1 MCRLAGIELPLEIAR
16 CGCGGK
22 LQCKIMEVEEMIT
35 SGFMY
40 IASLTLF
47 AGIVASLEMRYK
59 DTTFFKYVPTPV
71 ILYIGC
77 MIFATFDLW
86 AGNDEIRM
94 AYRTVRGH
102 IIPAMIFVMLLRCDI
117 KKILRL
123 GPRMLLGFFCATF
136 TIMAGFGV
144 MFYFMK
150 DGFDP
155 EAWKTF
161 GALAGSWIG
170 GTANM
175 VAIQGALGINDSAM
189 GYTLL
194 IDNVNYSIWVILL
207 LATVPLA
214 HAFNRWT
221 KSDTHLIDELGTQLA
236 ANQERTRTN
245 IEAADIAL
253 LFGLGFMASA
263 VASTAAAALSPK
275 LIEAFGKSDFLSV
288 STLSVVIA
296 TILGIVC
303 AMTPLGRVPG
313 SPQVS
318 MSLLYLMI
326 CLIASRANFKELTD
340 APYYLMAG
348 FFILAV
354 HAVLMAILAKIF
366 RLDLFTCATASLANI
381 GAVASAPLVAA
392 AYKETLVPIG
402 VLMALMG
409 YVFGT
414 FGGLAV
420 AKMLAMIAG
429 A

>member
-1 MCRLAGIELPLEIAR
+1 MIA
-16 CGCGGK
+16 
-22 LQCKIMEVEEMIT
+22 

-47 AGIVASLEMRYK
+47 AGIVASLEMKYK
-59 DTTFFKYVPTPV
+59 DTAFFRYIPTPV
-71 ILYIGC
+71 ILYVGC
-77 MIFATFDLW
+77 MLFATFDLW
-86 AGNDEIRM
+86 AANDEVKM
-94 AYRTVRGH
+94 AYKTVRGH

-117 KKILRL
+117 RKILRL
-123 GPRMLLGFFCATF
+123 GPRMLLGFFSATF
-136 TIMAGFGV
+136 TIMAGFAV

-150 DGFDP
+150 DGFAP

-175 VAIQGALGINDSAM
+175 VAIQGALGIDDSAM

-236 ANQERTRTN
+236 ADQEKVRSN

-263 VASTAAAALSPK
+263 LSSSAAASASPR
-275 LIEAFGKSDFLSV
+275 LIEMFGKNDFLSA
-288 STLSVVIA
+288 STLSVVFA

-303 AMTPLGRVPG
+303 AATPLGKVPG

-318 MSLLYLMI
+318 MSMLYLMI

-354 HAVLMAILAKIF
+354 HAVLMAILARIF

-381 GAVASAPLVAA
+381 GAVAAAPLVAA

-409 YVFGT
+409 YIFGT

-420 AKMLAMIAG
+420 AKMLSMMVG

>member
-1 MCRLAGIELPLEIAR
+1 
-16 CGCGGK
+16 
-22 LQCKIMEVEEMIT
+22 MIT

-59 DTTFFKYVPTPV
+59 DTAFFKYVPTPV
-71 ILYIGC
+71 VLYISC

-86 AGNDEIRM
+86 AGNDEIRT

-144 MFYFMK
+144 MFHFMK
-150 DGFDP
+150 GGFAP

-175 VAIQGALGINDSAM
+175 VAIQGALGIDDSAM

-221 KSDTHLIDELGTQLA
+221 RSDTHLIDELGTQLA
-236 ANQERTRTN
+236 ANQERARTN

-263 VASTAAAALSPK
+263 VASTSAAILSPK

-326 CLIASRANFKELTD
+326 CLIASRASFKELTD

-354 HAVLMAILAKIF
+354 HAVLMAVLAKIF

-429 A
+429 V

>member
-1 MCRLAGIELPLEIAR
+1 
-16 CGCGGK
+16 
-22 LQCKIMEVEEMIT
+22 MIT

-47 AGIVASLEMRYK
+47 AGIVASLELRFK
-59 DTTFFKYVPTPV
+59 DTTFFKYIPTPV
-71 ILYIGC
+71 LLYIGC
-77 MIFATFDLW
+77 MLFATFDLW
-86 AGNDEIRM
+86 AGNDEIRT

-123 GPRMLLGFFCATF
+123 GPRMLLGFFSATL
-136 TIMAGFGV
+136 TIMAGFVV

-150 DGFDP
+150 DGFGP

-221 KSDTHLIDELGTQLA
+221 RSDTRLIDELGTQLA
-236 ANQERTRTN
+236 ADREKVRSG

-275 LIEAFGKSDFLSV
+275 LVETFGKSDFLSP

-318 MSLLYLMI
+318 MSMLYLMI
-326 CLIASRANFKELTD
+326 CLIASRASFKELTD
-340 APYYLMAG
+340 APYYLTAG

-354 HAVLMAILAKIF
+354 HAVLMALLAKLF

-414 FGGLAV
+414 FGGLMV
-420 AKMLAMIAG
+420 AKMLSMMVG

>member
-1 MCRLAGIELPLEIAR
+1 
-16 CGCGGK
+16 
-22 LQCKIMEVEEMIT
+22 MIT
-35 SGFMY
+35 NGFMY

-47 AGIVASLEMRYK
+47 AGIVASLELKFK

-71 ILYIGC
+71 ILYLGC

-86 AGNDEIRM
+86 GGDEVSA

-117 KKILRL
+117 VKIMKL
-123 GPRMLLGFFCATF
+123 GPRMLIGFFSATL
-136 TIMAGFGV
+136 TIMAGFVV

-150 DGFDP
+150 DGFGP
-155 EAWKTF
+155 EAPGTF

-175 VAIQGALGINDSAM
+175 VAIQGALDIPDSSM

-221 KSDTHLIDELGTQLA
+221 RSDTSVIDEIGTRLA
-236 ANQERTRTN
+236 ESERQVRTK
-245 IEAADIAL
+245 IEAADVAL
-253 LFGLGFMASA
+253 LFGLGFMA
-263 VASTAAAALSPK
+263 ASLSENFAAFASPR
-275 LIEAFGKSDFLSV
+275 LIEVLGKSDFFSV
-288 STLSVVIA
+288 NTLTIITA
-296 TILGIVC
+296 TVLGIVC
-303 AMTPLGRVPG
+303 AMTPLGDVPG
-313 SPQVS
+313 SSPVSVS
-318 MSLLYLMI
+318 MLYLMI
-326 CLIASRANFKELTD
+326 CLIASRANFKELAD
-340 APYYLMAG
+340 APYYLLAG
-348 FFILAV
+348 FVILAV
-354 HAVLMAILAKIF
+354 HAALMAILAKLF

-381 GAVASAPLVAA
+381 GAVAAAPVVAA

-409 YVFGT
+409 YICGT

-420 AKMLAMIAG
+420 AKILAMMAG